1 MDNNMDLMNQFSR
14 ATILLHRY
22 QHHNR
27 KEQGPFADPH
37 RGQGR
42 ILALLKMQ
50 PEISQK
56 DLSYLLDMRNQSLS
70 ELLTKLE
77 KAGYVTR
84 TQSEKDRRVMDI
96 RLTNEGKE
104 AANQAEQGKQDS
116 GQIFDCLDEVERKN
130 LSEYLARIITELEK
144 QLGGEIEFPDAW
156 GPRGTM
162 PEMIQHLRERG
173 YPFEGFDRR
182 GFFSDRP
189 VTLPAPPA
197 PPKGH
202 GDGRRPEDSGDE

>member
-1 MDNNMDLMNQFSR
+1 MENNTNLTEQFSR
-14 ATILLHRY
+14 AMMLLHRY
-22 QHHNR
+22 QHHSR

-56 DLSYLLDMRNQSLS
+56 DMSYLLDMRNQSLS

-77 KAGYVTR
+77 KAGFITR
-84 TQSEKDRRVMDI
+84 TQSETDRRVLDI
-96 RLTNEGKE
+96 RLTKEGEE

-116 GQIFDCLDEVERKN
+116 GQIFDCLNEEERKN
-130 LSEYLARIITELEK
+130 LSEYLARIITQLKK
-144 QLGGEIEFPDAW
+144 QMGGEIDFPDAW
-156 GPRGTM
+156 GPRGSM
-162 PEMIQHLRERG
+162 PEMMQRLRESG
-173 YPFEGFDRR
+173 GWMPGMM
-182 GFFSDRP
+182 FFGNKQRTP
-189 VTLPAPPA
+189 PPPA

-202 GDGRRPEDSGDE
+202 GVGLSPDDSDDE